1 MGKTFPR
8 SDFCPV
14 RLSETSLYL
23 CAHSPQPG
31 QRSRKC
37 KEERSGVESVIGHFT
52 GSQIT
57 FLWEH
62 LWEKTLKNFKHFTK
76 DNQDVYNKTW
86 ASHFPFFACQF
97 KMTRSQLGIY
107 CLTMHRKTDVEQ
119 IEICLCLGQ
128 ISLAVSGGGAC
139 GGRNGGARWRPV
151 GGILPRFKQVFF
163 FKKKSFISYSPKTS
177 RIYLFKLHMFW
188 GAT

>member
-1 MGKTFPR
+1 MFTIRPELPTF
-8 SDFCPV
+8 F
-14 RLSETSLYL
+14 Y
-23 CAHSPQPG
+23 
-31 QRSRKC
+31 
-37 KEERSGVESVIGHFT
+37 F
-52 GSQIT
+52 
-57 FLWEH
+57 
-62 LWEKTLKNFKHFTK
+62 
-76 DNQDVYNKTW
+76 
-86 ASHFPFFACQF
+86 FFACQF

-177 RIYLFKLHMFW
+177 RIYFLNCICSGELGSLRRNHGNLEIRSSFQIFYK
-188 GAT
+188 